1 MKIAAALFAVVVVCS
16 GQALPPG
23 SRNAKCRNPDC
34 TEAISVVRALQS
46 YNWPGERVVMNPLS
60 FFVPFF

>member
-34 TEAISVVRALQS
+34 TEAISVVQELGRA
-46 YNWPGERVVMNPLS
+46 
-60 FFVPFF
+60 